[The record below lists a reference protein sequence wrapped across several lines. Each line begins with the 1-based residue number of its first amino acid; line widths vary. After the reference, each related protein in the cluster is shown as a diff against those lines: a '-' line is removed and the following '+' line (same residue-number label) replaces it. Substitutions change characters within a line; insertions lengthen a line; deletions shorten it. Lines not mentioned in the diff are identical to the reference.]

1 MKIGFLFPG
10 QGSQYVGMGKDLYE
24 KYEEVR
30 NIYDRVENLT
40 GVDVKKISFEGPE
53 EELNQTK
60 NTQICILTMSLAIL
74 EILNK
79 NGVKAEI
86 SAGLSLGEYSALI
99 YSGILNFEDG
109 VKLVQKRGEYMQNLV
124 PDGEWLMSAIL
135 GMGENEVEEVCSKVQ
150 NGFAVPVNFNCPGQ
164 IVISGDKDGIKE
176 AENIAKQYGA
186 RRVIE
191 LKTSGPFHTI
201 KLQKASDELRKELDK
216 IKFNNG
222 NSKGS
227 NKVVI
232 PVDFSNYSLKAC
244 EFGFNFAKNIDAE
257 VYTENDDM
265 KDILA
270 KHIISPVRFSKSLE
284 NMIKLGVDTFIE
296 IGPGKTLS
304 GFAKKIKTDKE
315 IRIFNVTDV
324 ETLKNVLYQV
334 LEKN

>member
-40 GVDVKKISFEGPE
+40 GVNVKKISFEGPE

-79 NGVKAEI
+79 NGIKAEI

-216 IKFNNG
+216 LQKNLGGIKEMKRLPDAIFVVDPKKEKICIQEAHTLGIPLIGICDTNCDPEELDY
-222 NSKGS
+222 
-227 NKVVI
+227 VI
-232 PVDFSNYSLKAC
+232 PGNDDAIRAVKLIVSKMADAVIEANQGEAEEYA
-244 EFGFNFAKNIDAE
+244 EDAE
-257 VYTENDDM
+257 EQ
-265 KDILA
+265 
-270 KHIISPVRFSKSLE
+270 PVE
-284 NMIKLGVDTFIE
+284 E
-296 IGPGKTLS
+296 
-304 GFAKKIKTDKE
+304 
-315 IRIFNVTDV
+315 
-324 ETLKNVLYQV
+324 
-334 LEKN
+334 